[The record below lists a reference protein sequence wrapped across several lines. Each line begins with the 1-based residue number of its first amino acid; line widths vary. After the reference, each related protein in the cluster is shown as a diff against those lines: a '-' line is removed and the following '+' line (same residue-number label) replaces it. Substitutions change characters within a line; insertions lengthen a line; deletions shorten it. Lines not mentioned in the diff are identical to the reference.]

1 MAFLYSL
8 KSPFC
13 VNRSIAVKCCVEVIF
28 NVCVPNS
35 YYWWGIIPV
44 LIGGFCGSYFSKFG
58 RLLLTPD
65 LSAYQREKIL
75 QTTRILTI
83 MWIILSVIF
92 FVLGY
97 GLTKVTY

>member
-1 MAFLYSL
+1 MFAYPILIAFLVGSGVL
-8 KSPFC
+8 IGWIGFS
-13 VNRSIAVKCCVEVIF
+13 
-28 NVCVPNS
+28 
-35 YYWWGIIPV
+35 YWWGIIPV